1 MAVVS
6 SFFITILLIAFEGV
20 QPAPKG
26 TRTRPPGFKRTGSE
40 ERSDVNE
47 MLTEQNRRMNAAGKK
62 EECSEQTQNIRPVFV
77 RDTASQPKWNG

>member
-1 MAVVS
+1 
-6 SFFITILLIAFEGV
+6 
-20 QPAPKG
+20 
-26 TRTRPPGFKRTGSE
+26 
-40 ERSDVNE
+40 